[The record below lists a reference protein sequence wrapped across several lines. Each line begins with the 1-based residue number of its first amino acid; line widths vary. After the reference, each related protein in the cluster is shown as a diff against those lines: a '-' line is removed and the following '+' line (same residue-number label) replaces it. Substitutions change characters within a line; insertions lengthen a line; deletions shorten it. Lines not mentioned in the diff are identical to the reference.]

1 MIIQAVM
8 ALIGTVAFAILF
20 SVPTSLYF
28 PCGVCGAVGFTVYA
42 LLMMLGATPTVSIF
56 FGSLCVGIVARFLAV
71 FLKSPSTEF
80 VITGIFPLVPGAGVY
95 WTSYYLVTGQ
105 LADALSSGFTAVKAA
120 IAITLGLAIAFE
132 IPNRAFHLFRR
143 ER

>member
-71 FLKSPSTEF
+71 FLKSPSTVF
-80 VITGIFPLVPGAGVY
+80 VITGSGCRRVLDQLLPCDRSAGRCPEQRVHRSQGRDCHHAGPGHC
-95 WTSYYLVTGQ
+95 
-105 LADALSSGFTAVKAA
+105 F
-120 IAITLGLAIAFE
+120 
-132 IPNRAFHLFRR
+132 
-143 ER
+143 

>member
-56 FGSLCVGIVARFLAV
+56 FGTLCVGIVARFLAV
-71 FLKSPSTEF
+71 FLLPCDRSAGRCPEQRVHRSQ
-80 VITGIFPLVPGAGVY
+80 GRDCHHAGPGHC
-95 WTSYYLVTGQ
+95 
-105 LADALSSGFTAVKAA
+105 F
-120 IAITLGLAIAFE
+120 
-132 IPNRAFHLFRR
+132 
-143 ER
+143 